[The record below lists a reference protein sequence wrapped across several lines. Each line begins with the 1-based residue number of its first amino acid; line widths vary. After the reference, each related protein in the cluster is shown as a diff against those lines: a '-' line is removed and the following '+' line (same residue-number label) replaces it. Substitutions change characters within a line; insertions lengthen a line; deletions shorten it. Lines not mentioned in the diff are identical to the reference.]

1 MRLVRVVAIQF
12 LLKLLVPMM
21 GQKEKIMN
29 KEELLKLYDMDLEEL
44 ISKAE
49 KVTKEHF
56 KNEVEVCSIISARTG
71 KCGENC
77 KYCSQSIHNHA
88 EITCHPL
95 MEVEEVRQAAIKAKE
110 NGASRFCIVTSGRS
124 EGGDDFGKILEMI
137 KAVAS
142 IEGIHCCASLG
153 LLNEEQIKQIKEAGV
168 ERFNHNINTSKNFH
182 KEICTTHDF
191 EDRIKTVKMIEENGI
206 EACTGVILG
215 MGESR
220 EDRID
225 MALSLAEL
233 NPKTV
238 PINVLNPIK
247 GTPLEG
253 YEDKI
258 TEEEVIRTICIFRLV
273 LPNAILRYAGGRK
286 TRLSKEMQE
295 LGLRAGINGLLA
307 GDYLTTDGVETKEDK
322 RMLEEM
328 GLTTVR

>member
-1 MRLVRVVAIQF
+1 MRL
-12 LLKLLVPMM
+12 
-21 GQKEKIMN
+21 N
-29 KEELLKLYDMDLEEL
+29 KKMDKNELLKLYDMNLEEL

-49 KVTKEHF
+49 KITKEHF
-56 KNEVEVCSIISARTG
+56 KNEIEVCSIISAKTG

-88 EITCHPL
+88 DIFCHPL
-95 MEVEEVRQAAIKAKE
+95 LEVEEVRQAALKAKE
-110 NGASRFCIVTSGRS
+110 NGATRFCIVTSGRS
-124 EGGDDFGKILEMI
+124 ESGKDFEKILEMI

-168 ERFNHNINTSKNFH
+168 ERFNHNINTSKNHH
-182 KEICTTHDF
+182 KNICTTHNF
-191 EDRIKTVKMIEENGI
+191 EDRINTVKMITKNGI

-215 MGESR
+215 MGETK

-253 YEDKI
+253 FENKI
-258 TEEEVIRTICIFRLV
+258 TEEEVIRTICIFRIAM
-273 LPNAILRYAGGRK
+273 PNAILRYAGGRK
-286 TRLSKEMQE
+286 TRLSVETQK
-295 LGLRAGINGLLA
+295 LGMRAGINGMLS
-307 GDYLTTDGVETKEDK
+307 GDYLTTEGVDIAQDKELLK
-322 RMLEEM
+322 NYQTLN
-328 GLTTVR
+328 T

>member
-1 MRLVRVVAIQF
+1 MLQIYCEVTKSNIKP
-12 LLKLLVPMM
+12 L
-21 GQKEKIMN
+21 GEKEKIMN

-88 EITCHPL
+88 EIACHPL

-124 EGGDDFGKILEMI
+124 EGGDDFGTILEMI

-191 EDRIKTVKMIEENGI
+191 EDRVKTVKMIEENGI

-253 YEDKI
+253 YEDRI

-322 RMLEEM
+322 KMLEEM
-328 GLTTVR
+328 GLTTVK

>member
-1 MRLVRVVAIQF
+1 
-12 LLKLLVPMM
+12 
-21 GQKEKIMN
+21 MN
-29 KEELLKLYDMDLEEL
+29 KQELLKLYNMDLENL

-49 KVTKEHF
+49 QITKENF
-56 KNEVEVCSIISARTG
+56 KNEVEICSIISAKTG

-88 EITCHPL
+88 DIFCHPL
-95 MEVEEVRQAAIKAKE
+95 LEVEEVRQAALKAKA

-124 EGGDDFGKILEMI
+124 ESGEDFQKILEMI

-142 IEGIHCCASLG
+142 IKGIHCCASLG
-153 LLNEEQIKQIKEAGV
+153 LLNEEQIKLIKEAGV
-168 ERFNHNINTSKNFH
+168 ERFNHNINTSKNH
-182 KEICTTHDF
+182 HNNICTTHKY
-191 EDRIKTVKMIEENGI
+191 EDRINTVKMITKNGI

-215 MGESR
+215 MGETR

-258 TEEEVIRTICIFRLV
+258 TEEEVIRTICIFRIAM
-273 LPNAILRYAGGRK
+273 PKTILRYAGGRK
-286 TRLSKEMQE
+286 TRLSTEMQK
-295 LGLRAGINGLLA
+295 LGLRAGINGMLS
-307 GDYLTTDGVETKEDK
+307 GDYLTTDGVDIIQDKELLK
-322 RMLEEM
+322 EYELMK
-328 GLTTVR
+328 